1 MFKKPL
7 LPGLIWTMFIA
18 LLTLSPGNYIPKITT
33 LLDWLGPDKLVHL
46 FLYGTYSYLLLEGF
60 AKQHKYTPLQ
70 KQPVFI
76 SLLIGIVFAFLTEAM
91 QKYVIP
97 GRNGNLYDFL
107 ANTIGCFLGYISW
120 RIIGRNGKKNLLS
133 SKNYN

>member
-7 LPGLIWTMFIA
+7 LPGILWTMFIA

-33 LLDWLGPDKLVHL
+33 FLDWIGPDKLVHI
-46 FLYGTYSYLLLEGF
+46 FLYGIYSYFLLEGF
-60 AKQHKYTPLQ
+60 SRQRKYLLLQ
-70 KQPVFI
+70 KHPCSDQLF
-76 SLLIGIVFAFLTEAM
+76 IGIVFAFFTEAM
-91 QKYVIP
+91 QKYVVP

-107 ANTIGCFLGYISW
+107 ADTMGCFLGYISW
-120 RIIGRNGKKNLLS
+120 RIIGRNGKKNLHS